1 MENPLVDTINIMT
14 NTLSSSLK
22 ICSTEV
28 LRQLLEPVKEEY
40 GDFSFPAMR
49 YTKDANTLIQN
60 INSALGKK
68 ANIVDTKLLR
78 GFLNFVFKEELLLE
92 KTVSYIKDG
101 NRVKTV
107 EIDKP
112 LTIVVEHTSANPI
125 HPLHMGHA
133 RNSCLGDTISR
144 LLNARGH
151 RVNRRFYVDDVGR
164 QSVIAALGF
173 KVIDQDPIALSE
185 RLNIKP
191 DKLVGWVYAVSST
204 TIDLISAKEKN
215 DKNEEEKLAS
225 ILARLRQQVSPSL
238 FDTIFDKLS
247 EMPDIEKV
255 ISNIMVRYE
264 KGLEP
269 EKSLIRSIANAVLE
283 GFKNTLERL
292 EIHFDHWDW
301 ESDILWGGLVDKV
314 IESVRK
320 NKYYMIYKDAEAINI
335 PQIIKDFLEED
346 KNLSKSFDLPK
357 FIDIPPLIIRRS
369 DGSTLYTTRDIAYS
383 IYKFQVTKANK
394 VINVIGTSQRL
405 PQLQIRLALLAL
417 GYAKEA
423 TNLIHYGYEIVRLPG
438 RAMHGRRGEY
448 LTLDD
453 ALDEIRERAY
463 FEIKERNQGIDDT
476 EAKKLAEKVAVG
488 AIRYAMVHLNSS
500 KPLTFDIK
508 KAVNLKESS
517 GPYLQY
523 TYVRAKNILEKH
535 GEIDYE
541 SIDNNAVK
549 EKLRRTL
556 LISALKYSLV
566 SAKAADDLAPE
577 DLVSYMV
584 SLSDLFNQWYEV
596 DSVLHEKDRGA
607 REMKAFLVS
616 LVKQVLESGLTIIGI
631 PLLERL

>member
-1 MENPLVDTINIMT
+1 MENPLVDTINIMA
-14 NTLSSSLK
+14 NALSSSLK
-22 ICSTEV
+22 IRYTEV
-28 LRQLLEPVKEEY
+28 LRQLLEPVREEY
-40 GDFSFPAMR
+40 GDFSFPVMR
-49 YTKDANTLIQN
+49 YTKDIDTSIQN
-60 INSALGKK
+60 INSALGREV
-68 ANIVDTKLLR
+68 NIVNIKLLR
-78 GFLNFVFKEELLLE
+78 GFLNLIFKEELLLE
-92 KTVSYIKDG
+92 KTVNYIKDG
-101 NRVKTV
+101 NKIKTV

-112 LTIVVEHTSANPI
+112 LRVVVEHTSANPI

-144 LLNARGH
+144 LLKARGYKI
-151 RVNRRFYVDDVGR
+151 NRRFYVDDMGR

-173 KVIDQDPIALSE
+173 KVIGQDPMTLSG
-185 RLNIKP
+185 RFNIKP

-204 TIDLISAKEKN
+204 TIDLISTKEKN
-215 DKNEEEKLAS
+215 DKDEEEKLAS
-225 ILARLRQQVSPSL
+225 ILARLRSQVSPSL
-238 FDTIFDKLS
+238 FDAIFDGLS
-247 EMPDIEKV
+247 GMPDVEKV
-255 ISNIMVRYE
+255 ISNVMVRYE

-292 EIHFDHWDW
+292 EIRFDHWDW
-301 ESDILWGGLVDKV
+301 ESDILWSGLVDKV
-314 IESVRK
+314 IEKVRK
-320 NKYYMIYKDAEAINI
+320 NKYYIMYKDAEAINT

-346 KNLSKSFDLPK
+346 ESLSKSFDLPK

-383 IYKFQVTKANK
+383 IYKFQVAKADK
-394 VINVIGTSQRL
+394 VINIIGASQKL

-417 GYAKEA
+417 GYIKEA
-423 TNLIHYGYEIVRLPG
+423 ANLIHYGYEIVRLPG

-463 FEIKERNQGIDDT
+463 FEIKERNQNIDDA

-535 GEIDYE
+535 GEVDYE

-549 EKLRRTL
+549 ERLRRTL
-556 LISALKYSLV
+556 FINTLKYSLV

-577 DLVSYMV
+577 DLVSYMI

-607 REMKAFLVS
+607 REMKAFLVG
-616 LVKQVLESGLTIIGI
+616 LVKQVLEDGLTIIGI

>member
-1 MENPLVDTINIMT
+1 MENPLVDTINIMA
-14 NTLSSSLK
+14 NALSSSLK
-22 ICSTEV
+22 IRYTEV
-28 LRQLLEPVKEEY
+28 LRQLLEPVREEY
-40 GDFSFPAMR
+40 GDFSFPVMR
-49 YTKDANTLIQN
+49 YTKDIDTSIQN
-60 INSALGKK
+60 INSALGREV
-68 ANIVDTKLLR
+68 NIVNIKLLR
-78 GFLNFVFKEELLLE
+78 GFLNLIFKEELLLE
-92 KTVSYIKDG
+92 KTVNYIKDG
-101 NRVKTV
+101 NKIKTV

-112 LTIVVEHTSANPI
+112 LRVVVEHTSANPI

-144 LLNARGH
+144 LLKARGYKI
-151 RVNRRFYVDDVGR
+151 NRRFYVDDMGR

-173 KVIDQDPIALSE
+173 KVIGQDPMTLSG
-185 RLNIKP
+185 RFNIKP

-204 TIDLISAKEKN
+204 TIDLISTKEKN
-215 DKNEEEKLAS
+215 DKDEEEKLAS
-225 ILARLRQQVSPSL
+225 ILARLRSQVSPSL
-238 FDTIFDKLS
+238 FDAIFDGLS
-247 EMPDIEKV
+247 GMPDVEKV
-255 ISNIMVRYE
+255 ISNVMVRYE

-292 EIHFDHWDW
+292 EIRFDHWDW
-301 ESDILWGGLVDKV
+301 ESDILWSGLVDKV
-314 IESVRK
+314 IEKVRK
-320 NKYYMIYKDAEAINI
+320 NKYYIMYKDAEAINT

-346 KNLSKSFDLPK
+346 ESLSKSFDLPK

-383 IYKFQVTKANK
+383 IYKFQVAKADK
-394 VINVIGTSQRL
+394 VINIIGASQKL

-417 GYAKEA
+417 GYIKEA
-423 TNLIHYGYEIVRLPG
+423 ANLIHYGYEIVRLPG

-463 FEIKERNQGIDDT
+463 FEIKERNQNIDDA

-535 GEIDYE
+535 GEVDYE

-549 EKLRRTL
+549 ERLRRTL
-556 LISALKYSLV
+556 FINTLKYSLV

-577 DLVSYMV
+577 DLVSYMI

-607 REMKAFLVS
+607 REMKAFL
-616 LVKQVLESGLTIIGI
+616 
-631 PLLERL
+631 

>member
-1 MENPLVDTINIMT
+1 MENPLVDTINIMA

-22 ICSTEV
+22 IHSTEV

-92 KTVSYIKDG
+92 KTINYIKDG
-101 NRVKTV
+101 NKVKTV

-335 PQIIKDFLEED
+335 PQIIKDFLEGD

-417 GYAKEA
+417 GYTKEA

-463 FEIKERNQGIDDT
+463 FEIKERNQGIDNT

-556 LISALKYSLV
+556 FINALKYSLV
-566 SAKAADDLAPE
+566 SAKAADDMAPE
-577 DLVSYMV
+577 DLVSYMI

-616 LVKQVLESGLTIIGI
+616 LVKQVLEDGLTIIGI